1 MQPKELLRRKFQQYG
16 RLNEYNIMRVIITLL
31 IGILFVTVS
40 YGQGDDTN
48 NFNGVYNVI
57 GVQYSSVMFLGILNA
72 M

>member
-1 MQPKELLRRKFQQYG
+1 MQTKELLRRNFQQYG

-31 IGILFVTVS
+31 IGILFGTVS
-40 YGQGDDTN
+40 DGQGDDTN